1 MSDEQTKD
9 RLLAS
14 LRAERERWEALLA
27 EVGEARMTTPGVAGD
42 WSVKDLLGH
51 LAAYFR
57 YWGAQLRG
65 ATTGVPPTTRDLF
78 GVETLPEGAGTW
90 TLEDQN
96 AAIHALYAPLPPAVV
111 LAKWRAASDLL
122 SDGVAGLSEEDV
134 AMPGRFAW
142 AGDAPLA
149 EAMAGDTYRHAAE
162 HAAGVR
168 AWLDRGR

>member
-1 MSDEQTKD
+1 VSERATKE
-9 RLLAS
+9 RQLAD
-14 LRAERERWEALLA
+14 LRAERARWEALLA
-27 EVGEARMTTPGVAGD
+27 EVGAERLTTPGVAGD
-42 WSVKDLLGH
+42 WSVKDVLGH
-51 LAAYFR
+51 LAAYQR
-57 YWGAQLRG
+57 YWGARLRG
-65 ATTGVPPTTRDLF
+65 EATGVPPTARDLF
-78 GVETLPEGAGTW
+78 DRDDPPPRAESE
-90 TLEDQN
+90 EEQN

-134 AMPGRFAW
+134 ATPGRFAW